1 MLIVFF
7 KCTQTF
13 LVFLRTY
20 LEQLFYSVEKLLAS
34 ATNEKEFD
42 DPILGISVILRTRIA
57 TFSTHLSN
65 IVWSSNLVAMQ
76 PVDGDSATPVKWK
89 KFYSSRATSRN
100 VPMQVTEF
108 LERM

>member
-34 ATNEKEFD
+34 ATDEKEFD
-42 DPILGISVILRTRIA
+42 DPILGISVILRTRKA
-57 TFSTHLSN
+57 RGCS
-65 IVWSSNLVAMQ
+65 
-76 PVDGDSATPVKWK
+76 
-89 KFYSSRATSRN
+89 
-100 VPMQVTEF
+100 
-108 LERM
+108 